1 MQDGMKT
8 FKFNGMERVII
19 DNVKH
24 SNLTSVSLFGFS
36 YAIKKD
42 VGDFIY
48 NGNVHGWTSLV
59 SYRKYGES
67 VVRNSKKSLPIDM
80 SFVCDFGVVEC
91 KSISKEE
98 AKREMKDKN
107 ITRQFVMPDVLPAS
121 PIDEKTAVSTLIEC
135 DFHE

>member
-1 MQDGMKT
+1 
-8 FKFNGMERVII
+8 
-19 DNVKH
+19 
-24 SNLTSVSLFGFS
+24 
-36 YAIKKD
+36 
-42 VGDFIY
+42 
-48 NGNVHGWTSLV
+48 
-59 SYRKYGES
+59 
-67 VVRNSKKSLPIDM
+67 M